1 MSEIV
6 LNAEV
11 RQTVG
16 KHAKLLRNKGSVPG
30 VFYAHNEANISIQVP
45 KTLLDPLVFT
55 GETHVIELRLGDG
68 TTKKCILRD
77 VQFDPVSD
85 RPIHFDL
92 QGLKEN
98 EKLTI
103 EIPIALVGGTPIG
116 VREGGMLQH
125 IIHRLKVS
133 CLPKDI
139 PEKIEVNVA
148 ELAMNHSI
156 HVRDLSVPNVTVLD
170 NPENPVVAVVPPTVI
185 KEPEPA
191 VAGEEALAEPEVL
204 GKGKKVEEGEEE
216 AEGGAAPKPEAK
228 AAPKAE
234 AKAAPAKEEKKEKKE
249 KK

>member
-11 RQTVG
+11 RQTMG
-16 KHAKLLRNKGSVPG
+16 KHAKLLRIKGSIPG
-30 VFYAHNEANISIQVP
+30 VFYAHNEPNINIQVP
-45 KTLLDPLVFT
+45 KVNLDPLVFT
-55 GETHVIELRLGDG
+55 TETHLIELRLGDG

-103 EIPIALVGGTPIG
+103 EIPVSLVGGTPIG

-156 HVRDLSVPNVTVLD
+156 HVRELIVPNVTVLD
-170 NPENPVVAVVPPTVI
+170 NPDSPVVAVIPPTVI

-191 VAGEEALAEPEVL
+191 AVGEEALAEPEVL
-204 GKGKKVEEGEEE
+204 GKGKKAEEGEEE
-216 AEGGAAPKPEAK
+216 VEGGAAPKADAK
-228 AAPKAE
+228 TAPVKPV
-234 AKAAPAKEEKKEKKE
+234 PAKEEKKEKKE

>member
-11 RQTVG
+11 REVTG
-16 KHAKLLRNKGSVPG
+16 KHAKYLRNKGSIPG
-30 VFYAHNEANISIQVP
+30 VFYAHDEKNINIQVA
-45 KTLLDPLVFT
+45 KTNLEPLVFT
-55 GETHVIELRLGDG
+55 SEAHVIELRLGDG

-77 VQFDPVSD
+77 VQFDPVTD
-85 RPIHFDL
+85 KPIHFDL

-103 EIPIALVGGTPIG
+103 EIPIVLVGGTPKG

-139 PEKIEVNVA
+139 PEKIEVNVG

-156 HVRDLSVPNVTVLD
+156 HVSELNVPNVTVLD
-170 NPENPVVAVVPPTVI
+170 NPENPVVSVVPPTVI
-185 KEPEPA
+185 KEPEPT
-191 VAGEEALAEPEVL
+191 VAAEEEAIKEPEVL
-204 GKGKKVEEGEEE
+204 AKGKKVEEGEEGAE
-216 AEGGAAPKPEAK
+216 APPATG
-228 AAPKAE
+228 KAE
-234 AKAAPAKEEKKEKKE
+234 AKPAPPKGEKKEKKE